1 MSFFGREHGVH
12 INQRVAVDEGSY
24 VHWHFH
30 LDHDHAIQ
38 LVAKHVDGA
47 PLHVY
52 MMSEAEFSNFQQ
64 DLNFR
69 FFSDLS
75 LEYFDSLEGTRTL
88 SAGDYALVVHHAP
101 SADGFERK
109 GIAAIRCDSL
119 R

>member
-1 MSFFGREHGVH
+1 MGFFGREHGVH
-12 INQRVAVDEGSY
+12 INERVAVDEGNY

-38 LVAKHVDGA
+38 LVAQRVDGA
-47 PLHVY
+47 PLHIY
-52 MMSEAEFSNFQQ
+52 TMSEAEFRNFQQ

-69 FFSDLS
+69 VFSDLS
-75 LEYFDSLEGTRTL
+75 LEYFESFDRTRTL

-101 SADGFERK
+101 TADGLDRT